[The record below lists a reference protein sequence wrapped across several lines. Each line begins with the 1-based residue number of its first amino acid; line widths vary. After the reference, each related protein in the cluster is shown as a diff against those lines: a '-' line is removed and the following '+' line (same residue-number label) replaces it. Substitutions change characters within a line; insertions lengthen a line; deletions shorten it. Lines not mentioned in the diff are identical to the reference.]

1 MEKNCKTQLWDEKQ
15 HNALFLPSD
24 KSITF
29 IYVKKSN
36 NNIKKETNI
45 TGRKVL
51 KDKCYNASTLKET
64 AIDLLSSKITKKT
77 CRTVH
82 QCDL

>member
-77 CRTVH
+77 CRTVY